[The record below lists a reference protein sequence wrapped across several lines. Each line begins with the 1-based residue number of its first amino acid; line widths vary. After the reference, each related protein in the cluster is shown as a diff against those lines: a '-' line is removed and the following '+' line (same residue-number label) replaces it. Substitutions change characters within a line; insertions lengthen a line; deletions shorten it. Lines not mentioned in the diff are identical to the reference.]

1 MNDLKKEKI
10 NELMQL
16 VSKHLNIIRK
26 YGLSQMQF
34 WVIALCI
41 GVASGLATL
50 GFRLAIKYLQLF
62 FYGESGVSLT
72 SAVSELPWF
81 TIVTIPIIGGIIVG
95 LILHFFTKDG
105 RARSVGHVIEGSALY
120 DGRVEGKAGLA
131 SCVAALVTLSTGVCT
146 WRVGPVASLGTLIS

>member
-34 WVIALCI
+34 WIIALCI

-81 TIVTIPIIGGIIVG
+81 TIITIPIDCHLGHQDNI
-95 LILHFFTKDG
+95 HFPLAHPFDVKQQISTVFFFQSLTKREAHPFG
-105 RARSVGHVIEGSALY
+105 
-120 DGRVEGKAGLA
+120 
-131 SCVAALVTLSTGVCT
+131 
-146 WRVGPVASLGTLIS
+146 